1 MAIRIFNNTAS
12 TNAQRYLGVN
22 NQRLAT
28 SIERISSGIR
38 INKGAD
44 DAAGLA
50 ISEGLRSD
58 IRALRQATRNA
69 NDGLSLL
76 NVTEGALNEQSGI
89 LIRLRELASQ
99 AATGTVGSTE
109 RATIQLE
116 FSALRDELTRIAMT
130 TEFNGIGVI
139 DGTLKSS
146 KAATTA
152 SAPTKVAATTAASGA
167 VTSVATANVTTT
179 KTDALTGIV
188 TTVVS
193 AAASGAVTSVAATNQ
208 TLVSTAASGAVTT
221 TNQTPVS
228 AVATTNDI
236 MIQIGIDNSADSRIN
251 LNNSLSLDAVTSSTL
266 GVASLSVTGAA
277 EALTALAQIENAIAS
292 VTATRGK
299 VGAVTNRLQ
308 RAVGA
313 LSITSENLQAAE
325 SSIRDADIAHEIA
338 QLTRNQILV
347 QTSTAMVGQS
357 NLIPQS
363 VLQLLA

>member
-12 TNAQRYLGVN
+12 VNAQRILGVN
-22 NQRLAT
+22 NTRLAQ

-38 INKGAD
+38 INRGAD

-69 NDGLSLL
+69 NDGVSLI
-76 NVTEGALNEQSGI
+76 NVTEGALNEQSSI

-116 FSALRDELTRIAMT
+116 FSALRDELTRIAQT
-130 TEFNGIGVI
+130 TEFNGIGLI
-139 DGTLKSS
+139 NGNL
-146 KAATTA
+146 A
-152 SAPTKVAATTAASGA
+152 S
-167 VTSVATANVTTT
+167 SVAT
-179 KTDALTGIV
+179 
-188 TTVVS
+188 
-193 AAASGAVTSVAATNQ
+193 TSH
-208 TLVSTAASGAVTT
+208 TL
-221 TNQTPVS
+221 
-228 AVATTNDI
+228 
-236 MIQIGIDNSADSRIN
+236 IQIGIDSSANSRID

-266 GVASLSVTGAA
+266 GIASLSVTASA
-277 EALTALAQIENAIAS
+277 EALTALTIIETAIAS
-292 VTATRGK
+292 VTASRGK
-299 VGAVTNRLQ
+299 VGAVQNRLQ
-308 RAVGA
+308 RSVSA
-313 LSITSENLQAAE
+313 LSISSENLQAAE
-325 SSIRDADIAHEIA
+325 SSIRDADIAYEIA